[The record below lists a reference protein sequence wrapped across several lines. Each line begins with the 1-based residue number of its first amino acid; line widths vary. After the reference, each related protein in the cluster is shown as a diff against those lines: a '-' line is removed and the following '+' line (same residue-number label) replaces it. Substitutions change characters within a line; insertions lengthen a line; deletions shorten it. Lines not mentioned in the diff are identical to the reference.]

1 MQGCGSP
8 AYTSHSNMAFY
19 LEGVNMLISSKQ
31 QDMVLVRAYVDGIAD
46 TTLIFSILVLMKIPK
61 LNMILKKIKKP
72 MSYLK
77 GKEN

>member
-19 LEGVNMLISSKQ
+19 LEEVNMLISSKQ
-31 QDMVLVRAYVDGIAD
+31 QATAPEKAYVDGIAD
-46 TTLIFSILVLMKIPK
+46 TTLISSILALMKIAK

-72 MSYLK
+72 MNYLK